1 MILADKIIA
10 LRKKN
15 GWSQEELAD
24 KLNVSRQ
31 SVSKWEGA
39 QSTPDLNKILAMA
52 ELFGVSTDYLL
63 KDELEAVE
71 YTQANEDASS
81 AVRRVTMEEANEFLE
96 IKERSARK
104 IALATFLCIISPI
117 CLMLLA
123 AAAETDALPISEG
136 FATGAGLIIMIL
148 LVASA
153 VALFISVGGAT
164 EQYRFLDTEPIETE
178 YGVSGMVKERQK
190 RYREVYNRC
199 NIVGVCACILSVLP
213 IFCAIAV
220 TEDAMWVMASVC
232 LMLLIVGAGVVC
244 LLIGGISWASM
255 QKLLQE
261 GDYTRQNKRGGSI
274 YAKIGKIYWP
284 IIVALYLGYS
294 FITND
299 WQRSWIIWPVAGV
312 LFAAISGICSS
323 VEPPRG
329 GGEPP
334 RA

>member
-123 AAAETDALPISEG
+123 AAAETGAVPISEG

-199 NIVGVCACILSVLP
+199 NIAGVCACILSVLP

-274 YAKIGKIYWP
+274 NGKIGKIYWP
-284 IIVALYLGYS
+284 IIVAIYLGYS

-323 VEPPRG
+323 VA
-329 GGEPP
+329 PP